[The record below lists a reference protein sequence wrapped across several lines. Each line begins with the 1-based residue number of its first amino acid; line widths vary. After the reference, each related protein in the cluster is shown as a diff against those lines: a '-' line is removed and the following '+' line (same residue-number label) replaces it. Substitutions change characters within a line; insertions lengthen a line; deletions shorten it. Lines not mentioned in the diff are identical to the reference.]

1 MAAGTL
7 PSVGTA
13 RSVGRSTQHFLFIYY
28 GKKAICA
35 LRASVGSTETS
46 NGHLARVGRID
57 RSDRLSPFIDSHNAL
72 CPGARRYAEAKIFPI
87 GIAHSWSWAI
97 GSSTGAARRSFD
109 VVVSR
114 R

>member
-1 MAAGTL
+1 M
-7 PSVGTA
+7 
-13 RSVGRSTQHFLFIYY
+13 
-28 GKKAICA
+28 
-35 LRASVGSTETS
+35 RASVGSTEAS
-46 NGHLARVGRID
+46 NACLARFGRID

-72 CPGARRYAEAKIFPI
+72 CPGARRYAGAQNFPI

-109 VVVSR
+109 GVVSR